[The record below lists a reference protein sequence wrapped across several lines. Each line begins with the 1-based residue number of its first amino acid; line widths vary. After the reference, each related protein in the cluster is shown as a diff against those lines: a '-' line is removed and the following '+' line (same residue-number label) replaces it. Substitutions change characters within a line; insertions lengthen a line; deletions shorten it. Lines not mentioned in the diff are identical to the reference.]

1 MSSDDAHCEALVRD
15 EDCGRYLATLFAPA
29 QHRAALCA
37 LHAFHIETA
46 QVPFRVREPLAG
58 EIRLQ
63 WWRDVIEGPA
73 RDQAA
78 GNPVAA
84 ALLAARDRYE
94 LPQAPLLALVDA
106 RRRELETLPFD
117 TVSMFRRYARE
128 TDGAVLQLAG
138 QILLGGRDE
147 VPDALLAHAGEAS
160 ATMRLIGTFARFRLQ
175 GKIVIP
181 VDILVAHGLP
191 PADLL
196 DAGEHPNL
204 GAALADFARRGLESL
219 EKTRA
224 LLPDCPQAAG
234 PAFLPLALVRPALV
248 AAASPSFEPAAP
260 PILPQW
266 RQQWRLWRAS
276 RNLVAHI

>member
-15 EDCGRYLATLFAPA
+15 KDRGRYLATLFAPA
-29 QHRAALCA
+29 QHRAALYA

-63 WWRDVIEGPA
+63 WWHDVIEGPA

-84 ALLAARDRYE
+84 ALLAVRDRYG
-94 LPQAPLLALVDA
+94 LPPGPLLALVDA
-106 RRRELETLPFD
+106 RRCELETLPFE
-117 TVSMFRRYARE
+117 TVSMFCRYARG
-128 TDGAVLQLAG
+128 TDGAVVQLAG
-138 QILLGGRDE
+138 QILLGGSDE

-181 VDILVAHGLP
+181 VDILAVHGLR

-196 DAGEHPNL
+196 DTGEHPGL
-204 GAALADFARRGLESL
+204 GAALADFARHGLDSL
-219 EKTRA
+219 DKTRA
-224 LLPDCPQAAG
+224 LLPDCPQAAW

-248 AAASPSFEPAAP
+248 AATSPSFEPAAP
-260 PILPQW
+260 HMPPQW

-276 RNLVAHI
+276 RNLAANI